1 MTFDE
6 AKKAFE
12 EFKGTDNYNNY
23 IAGLMTD
30 DSIQKYLDT
39 DVGKKILQPIL
50 DKNFN
55 KGLSTW
61 QANNLSKLVDDEVK
75 KRYPEKDEKDIELAN
90 LQAQLNALQQENT
103 RKELLIKAQ
112 TIATEKKLPVD
123 LVSYFIG
130 KDEDETKNNLKS
142 FEKAYTGA
150 VGTAVDEKL
159 KTNSHIPTDDKTE
172 PLDGVTQKF
181 MSLNPNLKIEG

>member
-6 AKKAFE
+6 AKKALD
-12 EFKGTDNYNNY
+12 EFKGTDDYNNY

-30 DSIQKYLDT
+30 DSVQNYLDS
-39 DVGKKILQPIL
+39 DAGKKILQPIL

-61 QANNLSKLVDDEVK
+61 QTNNLSKLVDDEVK

-90 LQAQLNALQQENT
+90 LQAQLDALQQENT
-103 RKELLIKAQ
+103 KKELLIKAQ
-112 TIATEKKLPVD
+112 AMATEKKLPVD

-130 KDEDETKNNLKS
+130 KDEDETKNNLKA
-142 FEKAYTGA
+142 FEKAFTGA
-150 VGTAVDEKL
+150 VGTAVDTKL
-159 KTNSHIPTDDKTE
+159 KDTSHVPTDDKTE
-172 PLDGVTQKF
+172 PLDGVTRSF
-181 MSLNPNLKIEG
+181 MELNPALKING